1 MRFMRQI
8 CCAEIFALLLL
19 VPSVALRGQAVRLL
33 PNRPLPRDSGSLSVS
48 VTPTQVNFNLVARG
62 TAVGSTSV
70 NITTTWTSVTLG
82 SSITLYG
89 YFTSSSAALTGSNSG
104 ANIPSSAVFGEMTT
118 GLPTSYTAF
127 TQTCPFG
134 VAGASLQLFSETVT
148 GSDTGNRTDALSLML
163 DLSSL
168 RELPADTYTG
178 TLIIEAQGI

>member
-1 MRFMRQI
+1 
-8 CCAEIFALLLL
+8 
-19 VPSVALRGQAVRLL
+19 
-33 PNRPLPRDSGSLSVS
+33 
-48 VTPTQVNFNLVARG
+48 
-62 TAVGSTSV
+62 
-70 NITTTWTSVTLG
+70 
-82 SSITLYG
+82 
-89 YFTSSSAALTGSNSG
+89 
-104 ANIPSSAVFGEMTT
+104 MTT

-178 TLIIEAQGI
+178 TLIIEAQCI